1 MAVPDAVILAATR
14 RGLDRADDPVHGRK
28 EGMVGK
34 AEFQNVKTQR
44 REPVE
49 TLPKGPGFRFAQD
62 GEELLQEPDLPD
74 GLGVPRSR
82 PEIRQ
87 PADL

>member
-1 MAVPDAVILAATR
+1 M
-14 RGLDRADDPVHGRK
+14 HGRK